1 MEIFRKY
8 LGGSTE
14 SDEVVGADIVDKLVD
29 RYQSSTRIDDKR
41 DALRALKALSKKYRL
56 EVGTQAMIIFS
67 SVLKTDWEDSD
78 CVCYALEGLYS
89 VMNDEAGEQVEPHEL
104 VNIPTDLGVQFTEM
118 YMKNTENYQI
128 LLSLLDAPESFIRR
142 NAMRLLTVLSINRL
156 KDTQNAVLQC
166 RTGVSKLVD
175 ILSDTHEVLR
185 NDVILLLTELTKA
198 NANIQKIVAFE
209 NAFDWLLKII
219 YSEGLCDGSVV
230 VEDCLRL
237 LLQLLD
243 GNPSNQVLFVEGNF
257 IQRLSLLFD
266 LYSTDSA
273 QPQLWSAQKVVN
285 AEVAMQV
292 VQTLVAPC
300 NKAQLTRNCQNV
312 IYDCGLLEKLCNIVM
327 ISGVPA
333 DVLTKSIYALADSIR
348 GCPRN
353 QEYLANLV
361 TPSEPPQS
369 AVNVL
374 LVSMLN
380 KHQSVVVRVAA
391 LYCFQCYLA
400 SNHQAQNAV
409 VMTLLPKPNDVPQL
423 GVSAGQLLCG
433 GLFSSDSSAWF
444 SSVALLHCIHDNV
457 QLKEELLRVH
467 LSPKEG
473 APSVTLFHQ
482 CFMWQQQ
489 CNHFQT
495 RMGLLQL
502 LCTWFT
508 NCSEAVRCFLN
519 PSPSTGNDRTESVNR
534 SSYLWT
540 LIAEACAVDND
551 ENEALVHGLTTL
563 LVCICVMYNP
573 GNVNGFEKSTLYN
586 ALEKRIGI
594 DMILERLSQISK
606 AESFI
611 TASKKPQISVQS
623 TDDLIFDYTFT
634 RLFKRLEYEVM
645 HTFQSDSSINGVK
658 SCTSFGNNHQNS
670 KPVDPT
676 ITTLSQQQYDE
687 KLARQENE
695 IAMLR
700 NRISALESELNT
712 CLSTINGN
720 TPTDTKRNNMINEGE
735 LQKLTITDNITIQN
749 LEQKCSMLEKERDNL
764 RGEHEDLL
772 LLLNDQDVKIMKL
785 CKLVRE
791 LGGHIPNDIG
801 LGNVINSQVTD
812 NHHNQLSEENTN
824 QSLSTFQTIPS
835 TLPLD
840 TLQCPTNFSFTTSE
854 LILSSNSINISTP
867 SSYCVY
873 NNNNL
878 LHTSPPPLLSHTNS
892 TQNVIMSTTT
902 PSTNQYYYPQGY
914 FNAVTQNY
922 PCSQSS
928 NSVIFYSTNNYPIV
942 SSNSF
947 NNDHLNSYTNTTIFQ

>member
-89 VMNDEAGEQVEPHEL
+89 VMNDEAGEQ

>member
-14 SDEVVGADIVDKLVD
+14 SDEVVGADI
-29 RYQSSTRIDDKR
+29 
-41 DALRALKALSKKYRL
+41 
-56 EVGTQAMIIFS
+56 
-67 SVLKTDWEDSD
+67 
-78 CVCYALEGLYS
+78 
-89 VMNDEAGEQVEPHEL
+89 
-104 VNIPTDLGVQFTEM
+104 
-118 YMKNTENYQI
+118 
-128 LLSLLDAPESFIRR
+128 APESFIRR

-156 KDTQNAVLQC
+156 KDTQNALLQC

-237 LLQLLD
+237 LFQLLD
-243 GNPSNQVLFVEGNF
+243 GNPSNQVLFAEGNF

-266 LYSTDSA
+266 LHSTEST
-273 QPQLWSAQKVVN
+273 QSHLWSAQKVVN

-353 QEYLANLV
+353 QEYLANFV

-374 LVSMLN
+374 LVSI
-380 KHQSVVVRVAA
+380 
-391 LYCFQCYLA
+391 
-400 SNHQAQNAV
+400 
-409 VMTLLPKPNDVPQL
+409 
-423 GVSAGQLLCG
+423 AGQLLCG

-444 SSVALLHCIHDNV
+444 SSIALLHCIHDNV

-467 LSPKEG
+467 LSPNEG
-473 APSVTLFHQ
+473 ALPVTLFHQ
-482 CFMWQQQ
+482 CFIWQQQ
-489 CNHFQT
+489 CNRFQT

-508 NCSEAVRCFLN
+508 NCSEAIRCFLN
-519 PSPSTGNDRTESVNR
+519 PSSGTGDDRTESVNR
-534 SSYLWT
+534 GSYLWT

-563 LVCICVMYNP
+563 LVCICVIYNP
-573 GNVNGFEKSTLYN
+573 GNVNGFERSTLYN

-645 HTFQSDSSINGVK
+645 HTFQLDSSINGVK
-658 SCTSFGNNHQNS
+658 NCTSFSDNHQNS

-676 ITTLSQQQYDE
+676 ITTISKQYDE

-695 IAMLR
+695 ITMLR
-700 NRISALESELNT
+700 NRISVLESQLNT
-712 CLSTINGN
+712 CRSTINSN
-720 TPTDTKRNNMINEGE
+720 TPTDAKQNNMVNEDQ
-735 LQKLTITDNITIQN
+735 LQKLTITDNVTIQN
-749 LEQKCSMLEKERDNL
+749 LEQKCLMLEKERDNL

-772 LLLNDQDVKIMKL
+772 LLLNEQDVKIMKL

-791 LGGHIPNDIG
+791 LGGLIPNDIE
-801 LGNVINSQVTD
+801 LNNVSDSQVTD
-812 NHHNQLSEENTN
+812 NHHNQLSNENTN

-835 TLPLD
+835 TLQPD
-840 TLQCPTNFSFTTSE
+840 TLQCSTNFSCTTSE
-854 LILSSNSINISTP
+854 LALSSNSIINSTP
-867 SSYCVY
+867 SLYCVY
-873 NNNNL
+873 DDNKL

-892 TQNVIMSTTT
+892 IQNVIMSTTVT
-902 PSTNQYYYPQGY
+902 TSQYYCPQVY
-914 FNAVTQNY
+914 FNTVTQNY
-922 PCSQSS
+922 PCSPSS
-928 NSVIFYSTNNYPIV
+928 TAVTLYSTNNYPMI

-947 NNDHLNSYTNTTIFQ
+947 NNDHLNSYTNTQYFNVQQ

>member
-1 MEIFRKY
+1 
-8 LGGSTE
+8 
-14 SDEVVGADIVDKLVD
+14 
-29 RYQSSTRIDDKR
+29 
-41 DALRALKALSKKYRL
+41 
-56 EVGTQAMIIFS
+56 MIIFS

>member
-1 MEIFRKY
+1 
-8 LGGSTE
+8 
-14 SDEVVGADIVDKLVD
+14 
-29 RYQSSTRIDDKR
+29 
-41 DALRALKALSKKYRL
+41 
-56 EVGTQAMIIFS
+56 
-67 SVLKTDWEDSD
+67 
-78 CVCYALEGLYS
+78 
-89 VMNDEAGEQVEPHEL
+89 
-104 VNIPTDLGVQFTEM
+104 M

-791 LGGHIPNDIG
+791 LGGH
-801 LGNVINSQVTD
+801 
-812 NHHNQLSEENTN
+812 
-824 QSLSTFQTIPS
+824 
-835 TLPLD
+835 
-840 TLQCPTNFSFTTSE
+840 
-854 LILSSNSINISTP
+854 
-867 SSYCVY
+867 
-873 NNNNL
+873 
-878 LHTSPPPLLSHTNS
+878 
-892 TQNVIMSTTT
+892 
-902 PSTNQYYYPQGY
+902 
-914 FNAVTQNY
+914 
-922 PCSQSS
+922 
-928 NSVIFYSTNNYPIV
+928 V
-942 SSNSF
+942 S
-947 NNDHLNSYTNTTIFQ
+947 

>member
-14 SDEVVGADIVDKLVD
+14 SDEVVGADIVDKL
-29 RYQSSTRIDDKR
+29 
-41 DALRALKALSKKYRL
+41 KYRL

-104 VNIPTDLGVQFTEM
+104 INIPTDLGVQFTEM

-266 LYSTDSA
+266 LYSTDST

-312 IYDCGLLEKLCNIVM
+312 VYDCGLLEKLCNIVM
-327 ISGVPA
+327 VSGVPA

-400 SNHQAQNAV
+400 SNHQAQNAI

-473 APSVTLFHQ
+473 APPVTLFHQ

-519 PSPSTGNDRTESVNR
+519 PSSSTGNDRTESVNR

-611 TASKKPQISVQS
+611 TATKKPQISVQS

-645 HTFQSDSSINGVK
+645 HTFQSDSSINGVR

-676 ITTLSQQQYDE
+676 ITTLSQQKYDE

-700 NRISALESELNT
+700 NRISVLESELNT
-712 CLSTINGN
+712 CRSTINGN

-801 LGNVINSQVTD
+801 LGNVIDSQVTD

-824 QSLSTFQTIPS
+824 QSLSTFRTIPS

-840 TLQCPTNFSFTTSE
+840 TLQCPANFSFTTSE
-854 LILSSNSINISTP
+854 LTLSSNSISTSTP

-873 NNNNL
+873 NNNDNNNNNNNNL

-892 TQNVIMSTTT
+892 AQNVIMSTTT
-902 PSTNQYYYPQGY
+902 PTTNQYYYPQGY

-928 NSVIFYSTNNYPIV
+928 NSVIFYSTNNYPII

>member
-1 MEIFRKY
+1 
-8 LGGSTE
+8 
-14 SDEVVGADIVDKLVD
+14 
-29 RYQSSTRIDDKR
+29 
-41 DALRALKALSKKYRL
+41 
-56 EVGTQAMIIFS
+56 MIIFS
-67 SVLKTDWEDSD
+67 SVLKNDWEDSD

-89 VMNDEAGEQVEPHEL
+89 VMNDEISEQVEPHEL

-118 YMKNTENYQI
+118 YMKNTENYQT

-156 KDTQNAVLQC
+156 KDTQNALLQC

-175 ILSDTHEVLR
+175 ILSNTHEVLR

-237 LLQLLD
+237 LFQLLD
-243 GNPSNQVLFVEGNF
+243 GNPSNQVLFAEGNF

-266 LYSTDSA
+266 LHSTEST
-273 QPQLWSAQKVVN
+273 QSHLWSAQKVVN

-400 SNHQAQNAV
+400 SNHQGQNGI

-444 SSVALLHCIHDNV
+444 SSIALLHCIHDNV
-457 QLKEELLRVH
+457 QLKKELLRVH
-467 LSPKEG
+467 LSPNEG
-473 APSVTLFHQ
+473 ALPVTLFHQ
-482 CFMWQQQ
+482 CFIWQQQ
-489 CNHFQT
+489 CNRFQT

-508 NCSEAVRCFLN
+508 NCSEAIRCFLN
-519 PSPSTGNDRTESVNR
+519 PSSGTGDDQTESVNR
-534 SSYLWT
+534 GSYLWT

-563 LVCICVMYNP
+563 LVCICVIYNP
-573 GNVNGFEKSTLYN
+573 GNVNGFERSTLYN

-645 HTFQSDSSINGVK
+645 HTFQLDSSINGVK
-658 SCTSFGNNHQNS
+658 NCTSFSDNHQNS

-676 ITTLSQQQYDE
+676 ITTISKQYDE

-695 IAMLR
+695 ITMLR
-700 NRISALESELNT
+700 NRISVLESQLNT
-712 CLSTINGN
+712 CRSTINSN
-720 TPTDTKRNNMINEGE
+720 TPTDAKQNNVVNEDQ
-735 LQKLTITDNITIQN
+735 LQKLTITDNVTIQN
-749 LEQKCSMLEKERDNL
+749 LEQKCLMLEKERDNL

-791 LGGHIPNDIG
+791 LGGLIPNDIE
-801 LGNVINSQVTD
+801 LNNVSDSQVTD
-812 NHHNQLSEENTN
+812 NRHNQLSNENTN

-835 TLPLD
+835 TLQPD

-854 LILSSNSINISTP
+854 LTLSSNSINISTP
-867 SSYCVY
+867 SLCCVY
-873 NNNNL
+873 DDNKL

-892 TQNVIMSTTT
+892 IQNVIMSTTVT
-902 PSTNQYYYPQGY
+902 TSQYYCPQVY
-914 FNAVTQNY
+914 FNAVTRNY
-922 PCSQSS
+922 SCSPSS
-928 NSVIFYSTNNYPIV
+928 TSVTLYSTNNYPMI
-942 SSNSF
+942 SSNSL
-947 NNDHLNSYTNTTIFQ
+947 NNDHLNSYTNTQYFNVKQ

>member
-1 MEIFRKY
+1 
-8 LGGSTE
+8 
-14 SDEVVGADIVDKLVD
+14 
-29 RYQSSTRIDDKR
+29 
-41 DALRALKALSKKYRL
+41 
-56 EVGTQAMIIFS
+56 
-67 SVLKTDWEDSD
+67 
-78 CVCYALEGLYS
+78 
-89 VMNDEAGEQVEPHEL
+89 
-104 VNIPTDLGVQFTEM
+104 M

>member
-1 MEIFRKY
+1 
-8 LGGSTE
+8 
-14 SDEVVGADIVDKLVD
+14 
-29 RYQSSTRIDDKR
+29 
-41 DALRALKALSKKYRL
+41 
-56 EVGTQAMIIFS
+56 MIIFS

-89 VMNDEAGEQVEPHEL
+89 VMNDEAGEQ